1 MPMNRLR
8 KIFATLV
15 LAVSPGASASNDLL
29 EFSTSMDFDEFEVVV
44 EHLRRTDAMFAEEIA
59 RAIAE
64 FKAAEDVGATWR
76 RELANGWGHIA
87 LEREDDYALTI
98 AVFTGSPLHERL
110 NAAYQSA
117 VAELGI

>member
-1 MPMNRLR
+1 MNRLR

-15 LAVSPGASASNDLL
+15 LAVFPGASVSSDLL

-64 FKAAEDVGATWR
+64 FKAAGKVGATWR
-76 RELANGWGHIA
+76 REFANGRGHMT
-87 LEREDDYALTI
+87 LEKEDDYALTI
-98 AVFTGSPLHERL
+98 AVFTDSPLHEKL
-110 NAAYQSA
+110 DAAYQSA
-117 VAELGI
+117 AAELGI